1 MRRMREGV
9 AVAADLIVCIT
20 SKEKHVCLVVVA
32 EENQRMGKCIAIC
45 LTSYC
50 STGESTVAS
59 QPAWIPAQRSRVPGN
74 AHARA
79 HHCSA
84 EWCWKPR
91 LAVTQLLLIPGREAD
106 AGSAS

>member
-1 MRRMREGV
+1 MRRMRQGV

-59 QPAWIPAQRSRVPGN
+59 QPASQPGSLLSD
-74 AHARA
+74 RGFQ
-79 HHCSA
+79 
-84 EWCWKPR
+84 
-91 LAVTQLLLIPGREAD
+91 VTLMHGHIQLSG
-106 AGSAS
+106 AGNLPLQ

>member
-1 MRRMREGV
+1 MREGV

-59 QPAWIPAQRSRVPGN
+59 QPASLDP
-74 AHARA
+74 
-79 HHCSA
+79 CSA
-84 EWCWKPR
+84 
-91 LAVTQLLLIPGREAD
+91 I
-106 AGSAS
+106 AGSR

>member
-32 EENQRMGKCIAIC
+32 EENYRMSKCIAIC

-59 QPAWIPAQRSRVPGN
+59 QPGSLLSDRGFQVSLMHGHIIVQRSGAGN
-74 AHARA
+74 L
-79 HHCSA
+79 
-84 EWCWKPR
+84 P
-91 LAVTQLLLIPGREAD
+91 LQ
-106 AGSAS
+106 